1 MPHVF
6 ISYSKKNHDYAN
18 RLANFLME
26 QGFDIWIDD
35 RSISYGDEWWNVIV
49 NAIMECAAHVLIMT
63 PESQNSKWVRRE
75 LNLADH
81 LDKPLFPLLLEGE
94 NWPIFVGTQYA
105 DLRDGSL
112 PELDFCD
119 RLSRFVPRLKEAGAD
134 VTEMQIPDEPPVDAG
149 VLAQIE
155 EALSIRESQG
165 TPIQAR
171 GLGDEDSILQ
181 QINAMLQEPPEGDAP
196 PEEQDARSTASGASD
211 DALQQLDDLLT

>member
-6 ISYSKKNHDYAN
+6 ISYSKKNHDYAH

-35 RSISYGDEWWNVIV
+35 LSIGYGDEWWNVIV
-49 NAIMECAAHVLIMT
+49 NAIMECTAYVLIMT
-63 PESQNSKWVRRE
+63 TEARDSKWVRRE

-105 DLRDGSL
+105 DRRDGSL
-112 PELDFCD
+112 PDLDFCD
-119 RLSRFVPRLKEAGAD
+119 RLSRFIPRLKEAGAD
-134 VTEMQIPDEPPVDAG
+134 VTEMRVPDEPLVGAD

-155 EALSIRESQG
+155 EVLSIRESQE

-181 QINAMLQEPPEGDAP
+181 QINAMLQEPSEGNAP
-196 PEEQDARSTASGASD
+196 SEEQDAASGASD
-211 DALQQLDDLLT
+211 DALQQLDDLLA